1 MLLFVYGSLR
11 RGFPNHYMLEDS
23 VYIGDFITT
32 DKYIMIGTISK
43 AFPYII
49 KDCVVDGTM
58 PTQIVGELYDV
69 YGSNTINMIDKLEG
83 HPHIYNRQLISVT
96 NNIDVFESYIY
107 VLENTIIVECIIK
120 NIGSRFIIVSCGDWD
135 KFCKCSLV

>member
-83 HPHIYNRQLISVT
+83 HPHI
-96 NNIDVFESYIY
+96 IDN
-107 VLENTIIVECIIK
+107 L
-120 NIGSRFIIVSCGDWD
+120 D
-135 KFCKCSLV
+135 L